1 MNEGRYSEIPEYL
14 PFDLSFLKLATFQVT
29 LHHTLVQLLTEFIK
43 KVGTAVILAAF
54 HVHIDVV
61 AVLDFHAEDVGK
73 SVCQLFYTDFSVVDT
88 VAGVKGVKEFDQI
101 CSLTCPVN
109 GLPCLPVRDEKRS
122 FFADLSLKSL
132 TL

>member
-14 PFDLSFLKLATFQVT
+14 PFDLTFLELATFQVT

-61 AVLDFHAEDVGK
+61 AVLRAYSTIV
-73 SVCQLFYTDFSVVDT
+73 L
-88 VAGVKGVKEFDQI
+88 
-101 CSLTCPVN
+101 L
-109 GLPCLPVRDEKRS
+109 L
-122 FFADLSLKSL
+122 DLQMMMPM
-132 TL
+132 